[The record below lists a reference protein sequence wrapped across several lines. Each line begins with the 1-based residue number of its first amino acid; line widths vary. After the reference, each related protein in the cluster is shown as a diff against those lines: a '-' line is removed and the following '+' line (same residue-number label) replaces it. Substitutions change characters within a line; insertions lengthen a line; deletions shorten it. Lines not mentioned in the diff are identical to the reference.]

1 MGRNIHTKKKCQQKL
16 TDINSKCTSKLQL
29 LILVLFL
36 TTYHISELRGFFYSK
51 MTKTTCVTQC
61 TKNKMSKCEKK
72 KPFVSE
78 MKKDVSI
85 KAHTP

>member
-1 MGRNIHTKKKCQQKL
+1 MSTKIDWYKQQMYKQ
-16 TDINSKCTSKLQL
+16 TPTAYSCF
-29 LILVLFL
+29 ILDNLPHFW
-36 TTYHISELRGFFYSK
+36 TEGFFYSK